1 MLLTAIVL
9 GIVQGLTEF
18 IPVSSTGHLILA
30 GTLLDFTGDKA
41 NAFHT
46 AIQTGSM
53 FAVVGIF
60 WGKLRHTVQTFGTR
74 EESRRFVLNVLVAFI
89 PVILVGGLFGSLIQG
104 ALFNPPVVVTTLVL
118 GGLIIIWAERR
129 QTTVPPKILDV
140 DQIRPKDAL
149 KIGLIQCIALIP
161 GTSRAGATIIGGMLV
176 GLSRKAS
183 TEFSFFLALP
193 VLVAAGAYSLY
204 KERAL
209 FHMADLPIFAVG
221 FLFSFLAAWVC
232 VRWLLRYVASHSFVP
247 FAWYRIAFGVLVVIT
262 AWGGWVEWTD

>member
-1 MLLTAIVL
+1 MTAILL

-30 GTLLDFTGDKA
+30 GTLLGFTGEKA
-41 NAFHT
+41 NVFHT
-46 AIQTGSM
+46 AIQTGSI

-60 WGKLRHTVQTFGTR
+60 WGKLWQTARTFGTH
-74 EESRRFVLNVLVAFI
+74 EGSRRFALNVLVAFV
-89 PVILVGGLFGSLIQG
+89 PVILIGGLFGSMIQG

-129 QTTVPPKILDV
+129 QKAVPPRILDL
-140 DQIRPKDAL
+140 DQIRPTDAF

-204 KERAL
+204 KERTL
-209 FHMADLPIFAVG
+209 FQFADLPMFAAG

-247 FAWYRIAFGVLVVIT
+247 FAWYRIIFGLIVVIT
-262 AWGGWVEWTD
+262 AWGGWVEWAD